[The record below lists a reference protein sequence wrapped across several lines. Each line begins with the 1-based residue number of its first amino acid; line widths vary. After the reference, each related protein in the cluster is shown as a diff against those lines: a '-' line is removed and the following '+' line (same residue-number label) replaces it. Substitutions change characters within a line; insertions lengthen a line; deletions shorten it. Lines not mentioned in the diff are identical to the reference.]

1 MRAWTFVVLLMCAAC
16 AGRKAAPPAPAPTP
30 EPPPA
35 VKEADPAEL
44 KRLYDAAVDAYAMDR
59 REEAGRL
66 FRRMLELDPGN
77 ASAIKGLRRLSL
89 EP

>member
-1 MRAWTFVVLLMCAAC
+1 MRAWTAAILLTFAAC
-16 AGRKAAPPAPAPTP
+16 AGQKTVPPAPAPLPTP
-30 EPPPA
+30 PVA

-44 KRLYDAAVDAYAMDR
+44 KRLYDAAVDAYAMER

-77 ASAIKGLRRLSL
+77 AAAMKGLRRLSL
-89 EP
+89 ER